1 MPKTGRRGAFREFLK
16 GRNEQQL
23 IKWRA
28 IARFVRVT
36 RQSRT
41 PPETSIQDDDRQ
53 RHLDLLSQSASKHAL
68 DFLAWCLMR
77 NHAHVVVVPCQER
90 SLACTFR
97 RRALQFSVKV
107 AGNLWQERFHSY
119 PMDERKGLGSLM
131 KVCQALFFLNLL
143 SSVRSD

>member
-1 MPKTGRRGAFREFLK
+1 MERVVRRIDVFFSA
-16 GRNEQQL
+16 
-23 IKWRA
+23 
-28 IARFVRVT
+28 
-36 RQSRT
+36 
-41 PPETSIQDDDRQ
+41 DDRQ
-53 RHLDLLSQSASKHAL
+53 EYLDLLSQSASKPGL
-68 DFLAWCLMR
+68 DFLVWCLMR

-131 KVCQALFFLNLL
+131 KSKVSVFSVYYLPSDPIDASI
-143 SSVRSD
+143 SSISG

>member
-1 MPKTGRRGAFREFLK
+1 MDVFFSA
-16 GRNEQQL
+16 
-23 IKWRA
+23 
-28 IARFVRVT
+28 
-36 RQSRT
+36 
-41 PPETSIQDDDRQ
+41 DDRQ
-53 RHLDLLSQSASKHAL
+53 EYLDLLSQSASKHAL

-131 KVCQALFFLNLL
+131 KSSSRSLFSPSTIFRQIRLTRHTIQSYVEFTLFPLEESRFYDAVNSTFLGC
-143 SSVRSD
+143 SVRVK